1 LEIIMSASSRTSV
14 SRKIWLLATA
24 IILAIALYTG
34 GWFYAA
40 SVLKE
45 ETLALL
51 GGQEANGVTVECAD
65 ATYRGYPFRIGLFC
79 SRVALDDR
87 NNGISATLGAL
98 RSAAQVYAPGQI
110 VWEADAP
117 AQVRTSHGLTVS
129 STWENLQSSLTA
141 KNGGVERS
149 STIIEDATTSVVSS
163 AAGQSFN
170 LSAER
175 TEMHLRQNGQD
186 LDAALL
192 LQNARTTAEGLPE
205 LLPPLTATVDVT
217 LAGRAG
223 LIDGTDPNGIALYG
237 TQGEMRTLSADLGEG
252 RVITVTGPF
261 SIDEEGYLSGRLK
274 LQVEEIDAWRNSL
287 AQAFPEIAP
296 VLQTVAGMLSALNGG
311 GQSASIDLT
320 VNRGKVF
327 AGGFIPLGEIPRL

>member
-1 LEIIMSASSRTSV
+1 MSASSRTSV
-14 SRKIWLLATA
+14 SRKIWLLAMA
-24 IILAIALYTG
+24 IVLAVALYTG

-40 SVLKE
+40 SALKE

-51 GGQEANGVTVECAD
+51 GSQEANGITVECAD
-65 ATYRGYPFRIGLFC
+65 ANYRGYPFRIGLFC

-110 VWEADAP
+110 VWEVDSP

-129 STWENLQSSLTA
+129 STWENFQSSLTA
-141 KNGGVERS
+141 TNGGLERS
-149 STIIEDATTSVVSS
+149 STVIEGATTSIVSS
-163 AAGQSFN
+163 ASQPFS

-205 LLPPLTATVDVT
+205 LLPPMTATVDVT

-237 TQGEMRTLSADLGEG
+237 TQGEMRTLAADLGEG

-274 LQVEEIDAWRNSL
+274 LQVEQIDAWRNSL
-287 AQAFPEIAP
+287 ALAFPEIAP
-296 VLQTVAGMLSALNGG
+296 ALQTVAGMLSALNGG
-311 GQSASIDLT
+311 GQNASIDLT

>member
-1 LEIIMSASSRTSV
+1 MSASSRTSV
-14 SRKIWLLATA
+14 SRKIWLLAMA
-24 IILAIALYTG
+24 VVLAIGLYTG

-40 SVLKE
+40 SALREK
-45 ETLALL
+45 TLALL
-51 GGQEANGVTVECAD
+51 GGQEANGITVECAD
-65 ATYRGYPFRIGLFC
+65 ADYRGYPFRIGLFC

-98 RSAAQVYAPGQI
+98 RSAAQVYAPDQI
-110 VWEADAP
+110 VWEVDAP
-117 AQVRTSHGLTVS
+117 AQVRTSHGLAVS
-129 STWENLQSSLTA
+129 STWENFQSSLTA
-141 KNGGVERS
+141 RSGGVERS
-149 STIIEDATTSVVSS
+149 STVIENATTSIVSS
-163 AAGQSFN
+163 GQSFN

-205 LLPPLTATVDVT
+205 LLPPMTATIDVT

-252 RVITVTGPF
+252 RIVTVTGPF
-261 SIDEEGYLSGRLK
+261 SIDEEGYLSGRLT
-274 LQVEEIDAWRNSL
+274 LQVQQIDAWRNSL
-287 AQAFPEIAP
+287 AQAFPDMAP

-311 GQSASIDLT
+311 GQNASIDLT

-327 AGGFIPLGEIPRL
+327 AGGFIPLGEIPRI